1 MLLSMKTKSLLETN
15 AYLRDPDQRERLL
28 KLSVI
33 SSTAVEGVSVAAFDA
48 LGVEKPSRKRSLA
61 TARPAAA
68 SGK

>member
-1 MLLSMKTKSLLETN
+1 MLSSMKTKSLLETN

-48 LGVEKPSRKRSLA
+48 LGMKKPRRKRSLA

-68 SGK
+68 SVK